1 MILKE
6 LALSLDKIFN
16 RNLALSWD
24 KAGLQIGNLESDINK
39 ILITLDITGDVVD
52 EAVNF
57 NSDLILAHHP
67 VIFNSLDTIL
77 STKAGEKEIL
87 ALIENRVAVY
97 CAHTNYDLMKGG
109 LNDFVASTLDL
120 TGTEIIEE
128 RYEQWYKF
136 VVFVPKEAEEKI
148 RKVICQYGGGKWQNY
163 SCCTF
168 NIEGKGTFIPQEG
181 SKPYIGELGC
191 VNYVDEVR
199 IECIVNERDLSNL
212 IDATIKA
219 HPYEAVAYD
228 VYKIENKFKDAGIGR
243 LGKLKEPESFRDFTR
258 KIKNRLGIDGF
269 KWLCKKDIKID
280 SKNIRKVAVVCGSGN
295 SIARRLADIDY
306 DLVIVGEIGYH
317 NALQIIESGKIIVAI
332 GHGSS
337 EKLAI
342 TDMCNKLED
351 FFQKQKIKIDILKSR
366 FGYKSWRYQ
375 VD

>member
-52 EAVNF
+52 EAVNLS
-57 NSDLILAHHP
+57 SDLILAHHP
-67 VIFNSLDTIL
+67 LIFNSLDTIL
-77 STKAGEKEIL
+77 SSKAGEKEIL
-87 ALIENRVAVY
+87 TLIENRIAVY
-97 CAHTNYDLMKGG
+97 CAHTNYDLMTGG
-109 LNDFVASTLDL
+109 LNDLVTSTLDL
-120 TGTEIIEE
+120 TDAEIIEE

-136 VVFVPKEAEEKI
+136 VVFVPKEAEGKI
-148 RKVICQYGGGKWQNY
+148 RKVICQHGGGKWQNY

-181 SKPYIGELGC
+181 SKPYMGELGC

-199 IECIVNERDLSNL
+199 IECIVNERNLSDL

-219 HPYEAVAYD
+219 HPYEEAAYD
-228 VYKIENKFKDAGIGR
+228 VYKIENRFKDAGIGR
-243 LGKLKEPESFRDFTR
+243 LGKLKEPESFGDFTR

-269 KWLCKKDIKID
+269 KWLYKKDIKVD
-280 SKNIRKVAVVCGSGN
+280 SKKIRKVAVVCGSGN

-366 FGYKSWRYQ
+366 LGCKSWRYQ

>member
-6 LALSLDKIFN
+6 LALFLDKIFN

-24 KAGLQIGNLESDINK
+24 KTGLQIGNLESDINK

-52 EAVNF
+52 EAVNL

-67 VIFNSLDTIL
+67 LIFNSLDTIL
-77 STKAGEKEIL
+77 SSKAGEKEIL

-148 RKVICQYGGGKWQNY
+148 RKVICQHGGGKWQNY

-219 HPYEAVAYD
+219 HPYETVAYD
-228 VYKIENKFKDAGIGR
+228 VYKIENKFKDSGIGR
-243 LGKLKEPESFRDFTR
+243 WGKLKEPLSFKDFAT
-258 KIKNRLGIDGF
+258 KIKERLEIDGF
-269 KWLCKKDIKID
+269 GWLCKKSLKVNDKKIT
-280 SKNIRKVAVVCGSGN
+280 IVAVVCGSAN
-295 SIARRLADIDY
+295 SLTRSLVDIDC
-306 DLVIVGEIGYH
+306 DMVIVGEIGYH
-317 NALQIIESGKIIVAI
+317 NALQIIESGKILIAV

-342 TDMCNKLED
+342 TGMSDKLED
-351 FFQKQKIKIDILKSR
+351 FFKEKKIKIDILKSR
-366 FGYKSWRYQ
+366 LGYKSWRYQ

>member
-16 RNLALSWD
+16 RSLALSWD

-39 ILITLDITGDVVD
+39 ILITLDITGEVVD
-52 EAVNF
+52 EAVNL

-67 VIFNSLDTIL
+67 LIFNSLDTIL
-77 STKAGEKEIL
+77 SSKAGEKEIL
-87 ALIENRVAVY
+87 TLIENRIAVY
-97 CAHTNYDLMKGG
+97 CAHTNYDLMTGG

-128 RYEQWYKF
+128 QYEQWYKF
-136 VVFVPKEAEEKI
+136 VVFVPLKAEEKI
-148 RKVICQYGGGKWQNY
+148 RKVICQHGGGKWQNY
-163 SCCTF
+163 TCCTF
-168 NIEGKGTFIPQEG
+168 NIEGKGTFIPQKG
-181 SKPYIGELGC
+181 SKPYIGEVGC

-199 IECIVNERDLSNL
+199 IECIVNERNLSSL

-219 HPYEAVAYD
+219 HPYEEVAYD

-258 KIKNRLGIDGF
+258 KIKDRLGISGF
-269 KWLCKKDIKID
+269 KWLCKEDIKVD
-280 SKNIRKVAVVCGSGN
+280 SKKIRKVAVVCGSGN

-317 NALQIIESGKIIVAI
+317 NALQIIESGKILVAI

-337 EKLAI
+337 EKLA
-342 TDMCNKLED
+342 TVDMCNKLED

-366 FGYKSWRYQ
+366 LGYKSWRYQ

>member
-16 RNLALSWD
+16 RSLALSWD

-39 ILITLDITGDVVD
+39 ILITLDITGEVVD
-52 EAVNF
+52 EAVNL
-57 NSDLILAHHP
+57 NSNLILAHHP
-67 VIFNSLDTIL
+67 LIFNSLDTIL
-77 STKAGEKEIL
+77 SSKAGEKEIL
-87 ALIENRVAVY
+87 TLIENRIAVY
-97 CAHTNYDLMKGG
+97 CAHTNYDLMTGG

-120 TGTEIIEE
+120 TGMEIIEE
-128 RYEQWYKF
+128 QYEQWYKF
-136 VVFVPKEAEEKI
+136 VVFVPLEAEEKI
-148 RKVICQYGGGKWQNY
+148 RKVIYQHGGGKWQNY
-163 SCCTF
+163 TCCTF
-168 NIEGKGTFIPQEG
+168 NIEGKGTFIPQKG
-181 SKPYIGELGC
+181 SRPYIGEVGC

-199 IECIVNERDLSNL
+199 IECIVNERNLSSL

-219 HPYEAVAYD
+219 HPYEEVAYD

-243 LGKLKEPESFRDFTR
+243 LGKLKEPESFRDFTS
-258 KIKNRLGIDGF
+258 KIKNRLGISGF
-269 KWLCKKDIKID
+269 KWLCKEDIKVD
-280 SKNIRKVAVVCGSGN
+280 SKKIRKVAVVCGSGN

-317 NALQIIESGKIIVAI
+317 NALQIIESGKILVAI

-337 EKLAI
+337 EKLA
-342 TDMCNKLED
+342 TVDMCNKLED

-366 FGYKSWRYQ
+366 LGYKSWRYQ

>member
-52 EAVNF
+52 EAVNL

-67 VIFNSLDTIL
+67 LIFNSLDTIL
-77 STKAGEKEIL
+77 SSKAGEKEIL
-87 ALIENRVAVY
+87 VLIENRVAVY

-148 RKVICQYGGGKWQNY
+148 RKVIFQHGGGKWQNY

-199 IECIVNERDLSNL
+199 IECIVNERNLSNL

-219 HPYEAVAYD
+219 HPYEEVAYD
-228 VYKIENKFKDAGIGR
+228 VYKIENRFKDSGIGR
-243 LGKLKEPESFRDFTR
+243 WGKLKEPLSFKDFAT
-258 KIKNRLGIDGF
+258 KIKERLEINGF
-269 KWLCKKDIKID
+269 KWLYKKDIKVD
-280 SKNIRKVAVVCGSGN
+280 NKKIRKVAVVCGSGN

>member
-24 KAGLQIGNLESDINK
+24 KTGLQIGNLESDINK

-52 EAVNF
+52 EAVNL

-67 VIFNSLDTIL
+67 LIFNSLDTIL
-77 STKAGEKEIL
+77 SSKAGEKKIL

-148 RKVICQYGGGKWQNY
+148 RKVICQHGGGKWQNY

-219 HPYEAVAYD
+219 HPYETVAYD
-228 VYKIENKFKDAGIGR
+228 VYKIENKFKDSGIGR
-243 LGKLKEPESFRDFTR
+243 WGKLKEPLSFKDFAT
-258 KIKNRLGIDGF
+258 KIKERLEIDGF
-269 KWLCKKDIKID
+269 GWLCKKSLKVNDKKIT
-280 SKNIRKVAVVCGSGN
+280 IVAVVCGSAN
-295 SIARRLADIDY
+295 SLTRSLVDIDC
-306 DLVIVGEIGYH
+306 DMVIVGEIGYH
-317 NALQIIESGKIIVAI
+317 NALQIIESGKILIAV

-342 TDMCNKLED
+342 TGMSDKLED
-351 FFQKQKIKIDILKSR
+351 FFKEKKIKIDILKSR
-366 FGYKSWRYQ
+366 LGYKSWRYQ

>member
-6 LALSLDKIFN
+6 FALYLDKIFN

-52 EAVNF
+52 EAVNL

-67 VIFNSLDTIL
+67 LIFNSLDTIL
-77 STKAGEKEIL
+77 SSKAGEKEIL
-87 ALIENRVAVY
+87 ALIENMVAVY

-120 TGTEIIEE
+120 TGIEIIEE

-148 RKVICQYGGGKWQNY
+148 RKVICQHGGGKWQNY

-181 SKPYIGELGC
+181 SEPYIGEPGC

-199 IECIVNERDLSNL
+199 IECIVNKGNLSNL

-219 HPYEAVAYD
+219 HPYEEVAYD

-243 LGKLKEPESFRDFTR
+243 LGKLKEPESFGDFKR
-258 KIKNRLGIDGF
+258 KIKNRLGIKGF
-269 KWLCKKDIKID
+269 KWLYKKDIKVD
-280 SKNIRKVAVVCGSGN
+280 NKKIRKAAVVCGSGN
-295 SIARRLADIDY
+295 SIARRLADIDC

-317 NALQIIESGKIIVAI
+317 NALQIIESGKILVAI

-342 TDMCNKLED
+342 TDMYNKLED
-351 FFQKQKIKIDILKSR
+351 FFQKQKIKIDILKSKS
-366 FGYKSWRYQ
+366 GYKSWRYQ

>member
-16 RNLALSWD
+16 RSLALSWD
-24 KAGLQIGNLESDINK
+24 KVGLQIGNLESDINK
-39 ILITLDITGDVVD
+39 ILITLDITGEVVD
-52 EAVNF
+52 EAVNL

-67 VIFNSLDTIL
+67 LIFNSLDTIL
-77 STKAGEKEIL
+77 SSKAGEKEIL
-87 ALIENRVAVY
+87 TLIENRIAVY
-97 CAHTNYDLMKGG
+97 CAHTNYDLMTGG

-128 RYEQWYKF
+128 QYEQWYKF
-136 VVFVPKEAEEKI
+136 VVFVPLKAEEKI
-148 RKVICQYGGGKWQNY
+148 RKVICQHGGGKWQNY
-163 SCCTF
+163 TCCTF
-168 NIEGKGTFIPQEG
+168 NIEGKGTFIPQKD
-181 SKPYIGELGC
+181 SKPYIGEVGC

-199 IECIVNERDLSNL
+199 IECIVNERNLSSL

-219 HPYEAVAYD
+219 HPYEEVAYD

-243 LGKLKEPESFRDFTR
+243 LGKLKEPESFRDFTS
-258 KIKNRLGIDGF
+258 KIKNRLGISGF
-269 KWLCKKDIKID
+269 KWLCKEDIKVD
-280 SKNIRKVAVVCGSGN
+280 SKKIRKVAVVCGSGN

-317 NALQIIESGKIIVAI
+317 NALQIIESGKILVAI

-337 EKLAI
+337 EKLA
-342 TDMCNKLED
+342 TVDMCNKLED

-366 FGYKSWRYQ
+366 LGYKSWRYQ